1 MLLDDTKYTVYIH
14 DLDREIA
21 EAEDQE
27 DGVAFL
33 PTIAEKLA
41 SIPRSILSPPKP
53 QGNEL
58 VLYSEPVS
66 LTVPEEQDCVRSA
79 VIETK
84 ARARKR
90 HTENQHSESSPSPTL
105 SIETASSTPV
115 KGVNERLGEGDA
127 MDIDT
132 EI

>member
-1 MLLDDTKYTVYIH
+1 MLLDDTKYTIYIH

-27 DGVAFL
+27 NGIAFL
-33 PTIAEKLA
+33 PRIAAELT

-58 VLYSEPVS
+58 VLYSEPAS
-66 LTVPEEQDCVRSA
+66 LTVPEEQDCVRRA

-90 HTENQHSESSPSPTL
+90 HAGNQHSESNPPPT
-105 SIETASSTPV
+105 SSMEAARNTPI
-115 KGVNERLGEGDA
+115 KGVNEGLGEGDA

-132 EI
+132 EL